1 MNGSALIAT
10 DDELGACVDSLGPV
24 VGVDTEFIRVR
35 TFYPIA
41 ALYQLAGDEG
51 IALVDPQAGADFCP
65 LKKLLADPT
74 RTKVIHGCSEDLEVF
89 AAHLDVRPTNL
100 VDTQLAHAFLDPD
113 FSASYAKLVQ
123 HYLGLVLGKHETRS
137 DWLQRPL
144 SADQISYAREDVA
157 YLRPV
162 WERQRRALTE
172 SDRLQWYLEEMQR
185 MLDVPVATPDT
196 WFETMKGVWWLGS
209 SERTVLRNLVRW
221 REQEARRR
229 DRPRAHIVRDE
240 DLVAVARCERLTPGD
255 VVGLLPRRTAKRYG
269 RALATVHHQGLEDPD
284 HPPAAA
290 RPLGR
295 RDGEVV
301 KALREA
307 GRRESRRLGIAPEL
321 LARKRDLE
329 ADFRYHRAHGELP
342 RRYREGWRRSIVAD
356 AFADILA
363 TGT

>member
-1 MNGSALIAT
+1 
-10 DDELGACVDSLGPV
+10 
-24 VGVDTEFIRVR
+24 
-35 TFYPIA
+35 
-41 ALYQLAGDEG
+41 
-51 IALVDPQAGADFCP
+51 
-65 LKKLLADPT
+65 
-74 RTKVIHGCSEDLEVF
+74 
-89 AAHLDVRPTNL
+89 
-100 VDTQLAHAFLDPD
+100 
-113 FSASYAKLVQ
+113 
-123 HYLGLVLGKHETRS
+123 
-137 DWLQRPL
+137 
-144 SADQISYAREDVA
+144 
-157 YLRPV
+157 
-162 WERQRRALTE
+162 
-172 SDRLQWYLEEMQR
+172 

-269 RALATVHHQGLEDPD
+269 QGVGGRSTTRAWRIRTIHQQ
-284 HPPAAA
+284 AA
-290 RPLGR
+290 RTPWSARTARSSKRFEKPGVANP
-295 RDGEVV
+295 G
-301 KALREA
+301 
-307 GRRESRRLGIAPEL
+307 GFGIAPEL